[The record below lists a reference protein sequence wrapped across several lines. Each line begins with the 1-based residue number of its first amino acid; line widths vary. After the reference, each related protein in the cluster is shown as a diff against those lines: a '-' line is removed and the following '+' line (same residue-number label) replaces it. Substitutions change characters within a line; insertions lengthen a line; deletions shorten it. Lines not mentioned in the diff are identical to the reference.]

1 MKTKINDLE
10 SEINTG
16 TLYQENEK
24 LSKKCQ
30 QLKDQSRRNNLIFY
44 GIEGAGKQTWSDC
57 ETNGLR
63 VLVDTCLSQM
73 ITFWCLYVRSMFL
86 HWVSS

>member
-1 MKTKINDLE
+1 METKINDLE
-10 SEINTG
+10 SELNTG

-44 GIEGAGKQTWSDC
+44 GTEGAGKQTWSDC
-57 ETNGLR
+57 ETKVR
-63 VLVDTCLSQM
+63 KVLKQKVGIED
-73 ITFWCLYVRSMFL
+73 
-86 HWVSS
+86 